1 MKKLIEKFPM
11 AFIPG
16 IISGLLIV
24 LFLTGK
30 IIDYPRGTPQ
40 GGMIAAIGVMLIM
53 VTVVAISYIFIRL
66 KNHFKK

>member
-16 IISGLLIV
+16 TISGLLIV

-40 GGMIAAIGVMLIM
+40 GGMIAAIVVMLII
-53 VTVVAISYIFIRL
+53 VSVVAISYIILRL
-66 KNHFKK
+66 KNHFKM

>member
-1 MKKLIEKFPM
+1 MKKLIEKFTM

-40 GGMIAAIGVMLIM
+40 GGMIAAIGVMLII
-53 VTVVAISYIFIRL
+53 VSVVAISYIILRL
-66 KNHFKK
+66 KNHFKM

>member
-1 MKKLIEKFPM
+1 M

>member
-1 MKKLIEKFPM
+1 MKKLIAKFPM

-66 KNHFKK
+66 KNHLKK